1 MQKIVAAVDFSA
13 ATDRV
18 LRAAVGYAK
27 AFGAPLEI
35 VHVVFVPRD
44 VVGGGMLYLD
54 EEKIRADLDRHAR
67 SELAKCVDRIREE
80 GVEISTRILTG
91 HPELEIPRYAEG
103 AGAGLLIVAT
113 HGRTGLAH
121 LLIGSVAEKV
131 VRASKVP
138 VLVVPAVPDKGE

>member
-1 MQKIVAAVDFSA
+1 MNKIVAAVDFSA

-18 LRAAVGYAK
+18 LRSAIGYAK
-27 AFGAPLEI
+27 AFGVPLEI

-54 EEKIRADLDRHAR
+54 EDKIRADLERHAK
-67 SELAKCVDRIREE
+67 SELAACVEKTKGE
-80 GVEISTRILTG
+80 GVAVTSQILSG
-91 HPELEIPRYAEG
+91 HPELEIPRHCESTK
-103 AGAGLLIVAT
+103 AGLLVLAT

-138 VLVVPAVPDKGE
+138 VLVVPAEPAKGK